1 MPLVLLCCSL
11 DIRTIQLSAT
21 MRRKQVIIISLHL
34 QGVQKKSVTLLLM
47 AIHICRHKIHQK
59 WKVWVFDKIQHKC
72 CMIGTKLGGEIIEK
86 MSLKSEVGNPL

>member
-1 MPLVLLCCSL
+1 MQDLFNIYSIL
-11 DIRTIQLSAT
+11 IFNY
-21 MRRKQVIIISLHL
+21 L

-47 AIHICRHKIHQK
+47 AIHICCHKIHQK